1 VFGAVIFSLI
11 LGHDIV
17 TTKITWAREI
27 SRIVQQRCA
36 SCHRAGGSAPFALAT
51 YDEARPWARSI
62 AEEVLERRMPPWNPV
77 KGFGQFRHEA
87 GLSQEEIGLIA
98 DWVEGGAPRGDP
110 RYLPPAALPAPV
122 ARTVA
127 GLRVPVAGQLVFA
140 KPLTARGIAVTRMAE
155 GAAGLGRVAG
165 RLNGALA
172 RNCSLS
178 FGRQPAV
185 RIPDATRTSGRYP
198 AAPRRNG
205 DSSVDQFRRF
215 TGTSKCAVRTWPDC
229 WICSHTRCTPGRGK
243 ITLNCRWP
251 RSG

>member
-1 VFGAVIFSLI
+1 MFGAVIFSLI

-155 GAAGLGRVAG
+155 GAAISVWAELPDGSTEPLLEIAHFRSAANQPYEFLTPLALPAGTRLHLEGTATVA
-165 RLNGALA
+165 LISSGALPA
-172 RNCSLS
+172 RQSARS
-178 FGRQPAV
+178 APGRTAGSA
-185 RIPDATRTSGRYP
+185 ATPG
-198 AAPRRNG
+198 APR
-205 DSSVDQFRRF
+205 
-215 TGTSKCAVRTWPDC
+215 AEE
-229 WICSHTRCTPGRGK
+229 
-243 ITLNCRWP
+243 
-251 RSG
+251 RSR